1 MKLKEL
7 RKEAGYTQ
15 KQMAEMLNITQPTYS
30 QYENNIIEPDIKT
43 LIKIA
48 NIFDISLDMLLE
60 REYKKIAG
68 KPCTEIAE
76 ELWEKD

>member
-15 KQMAEMLNITQPTYS
+15 KQMAEMLHITQSAYS

-43 LIKIA
+43 IIKIA

-60 REYKKIAG
+60 REYKKYYG
-68 KPCTEIAE
+68 KSCTEISE
-76 ELWEKD
+76 EIYKDE

>member
-15 KQMAEMLNITQPTYS
+15 KQIAKMLNVTQSAYS

-43 LIKIA
+43 MIKIA

-60 REYKKIAG
+60 REYKNMNNCI
-68 KPCTEIAE
+68 
-76 ELWEKD
+76 